1 LQAPVPPGA
10 LPQEKADDVPAKLSQ
25 GEYVLPAEVVRWH
38 GVKAIQDMMS
48 AAQEGFGK
56 LQQQGQ
62 IKSQQQMPPQ
72 SPNAGQGQPRPPM
85 QQPPQQKPQM
95 TAQPPP
101 SPISGMADG
110 GMVAQGLPP
119 GLQVRQ
125 QQLPDGRIV
134 HVYVDAAGNPVG
146 QMGSQ
151 FLGGFQNSLQAD
163 ASTAPVSPQ
172 AAVRAEQGKSA
183 ATNANNVVRYE
194 GGDNPGSDPD
204 HGGPTNDADDPNA
217 SPMDAVGAMASAI
230 GKGLMGAVMGP
241 IAEAEV
247 KSGQFGA
254 KMKGHISDDMIGA
267 VEAAYGV
274 SNVDGSPAADGK
286 GVAGGGGVASMS
298 TDGSPAGDGSGVAGG
313 NVGAGPDTEGS
324 PAGDGGGTAGGAD
337 AGSEGSGMGA
347 DPDGGEAYAD
357 GGMVCPPGLHMKAK
371 SKPKGKPAPW
381 LK

>member
-1 LQAPVPPGA
+1 
-10 LPQEKADDVPAKLSQ
+10 
-25 GEYVLPAEVVRWH
+25 VLPAEVVRWH

-85 QQPPQQKPQM
+85 QQPPQQMPQM
-95 TAQPPP
+95 TAQRPP

-125 QQLPDGRIV
+125 QQLPDGRV
-134 HVYVDAAGNPVG
+134 VYVYVDAAGNPVG

-172 AAVRAEQGKSA
+172 AAVRAEQGQSA
-183 ATNANNVVRYE
+183 ATNANNRPE
-194 GGDNPGSDPD
+194 DSGAPGTDSSQ
-204 HGGPTNDADDPNA
+204 GGPTNDADDPDA

-254 KMKGHISDDMIGA
+254 KMKGHVSDDVVDA

-274 SNVDGSPAADGK
+274 SDVTGSPAADGK
-286 GVAGGGGVASMS
+286 GVAGGGGTSASS
-298 TDGSPAGDGSGVAGG
+298 TDGSPAGDGGGVAGG
-313 NVGAGPDTEGS
+313 GTGSSGGTEGS

-337 AGSEGSGMGA
+337 AGGPASDGSDGA
-347 DPDGGEAYAD
+347 ENFAD